1 MAGLDPAIHA
11 SPLRK
16 DVDAR
21 DKPGH
26 DDLDCG
32 AHLHP
37 HRHCFAPR
45 NDGWGYRQCSNR
57 VSSQLITLP
66 TANPNTDRIT
76 TPASS

>member
-11 SPLRK
+11 LLRLRK

-26 DDLDCG
+26 DDLNC
-32 AHLHP
+32 
-37 HRHCFAPR
+37 C
-45 NDGWGYRQCSNR
+45 YRQCNSR
-57 VSSQLITLP
+57 ISSQPITLP
-66 TANPNTDRIT
+66 TASPNTDRIT